1 MKLLVYSCLAL
12 TVASCLEAGTGTPK
26 KEKLLIAVPTYNEK
40 ENIADL
46 CAALR
51 EQAPDADIFIIDDN
65 SPDGT
70 GEIADEL
77 ANKDKHITVLHREGK
92 LGLGTAQMASY
103 EHARN
108 NGYTYLITMDADFTH
123 DPKYIPAMREKME
136 ESCADVVVGSR
147 YAEGGE
153 MQNWGGFRLMLTKFW
168 CGCLRLGTGMTGDCT
183 GAFRLYKVAVL
194 DPEIYTSITAPGF
207 SFGLEFL
214 FRLHQSG
221 AKIEQV
227 GIVAKG
233 REEGKGESKLSS
245 TEMWQMIKS
254 YAHIINLRMFSSK
267 PQKKTGPCRKH
278 YKKIDER
285 TA

>member
-1 MKLLVYSCLAL
+1 M
-12 TVASCLEAGTGTPK
+12 
-26 KEKLLIAVPTYNEK
+26 IAVPTYNEK
-40 ENIADL
+40 ENLEEL
-46 CAALR
+46 CDAIHKN
-51 EQAPDADIFIIDDN
+51 APDADILIIDDN

-70 GEIADEL
+70 GKLADNL
-77 ANKDKHITVLHREGK
+77 ALKNAQLKVMHREGK

-103 EHARN
+103 EYARN
-108 NGYTYLITMDADFTH
+108 NKYTYLITMDADFTH
-123 DPKYIPAMREKME
+123 DPKYIPAMREKMA
-136 ESCADVVVGSR
+136 STDADIVVGSR

-153 MQNWGGFRLMLTKFW
+153 MQNWGSFRLMLTKFW

-183 GAFRLYKVAVL
+183 GAFRLYKAKIL
-194 DPEIYTSITAPGF
+194 DPEIYTSITSPGF

-214 FRLHQSG
+214 FRLHQAG

-245 TEMWQMIKS
+245 TEMWQMVKS
-254 YAHIINLRMFSSK
+254 YAHIINLRLFSSSL
-267 PQKKTGPCRKH
+267 KKKSGPCRKH

-285 TA
+285 TACKE